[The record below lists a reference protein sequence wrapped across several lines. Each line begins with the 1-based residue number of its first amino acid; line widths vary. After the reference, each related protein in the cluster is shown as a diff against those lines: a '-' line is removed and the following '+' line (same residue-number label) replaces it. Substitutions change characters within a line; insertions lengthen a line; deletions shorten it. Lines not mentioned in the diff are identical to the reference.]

1 MQPDKDSDSSR
12 ELWISVGHW
21 RAVWRELGN
30 RVERIVEERV
40 LDGLGVSTRCKDL
53 EVGALHDHGW
63 RFESSCPV
71 PVRQSQLFSFAL
83 PVGGHASSGVSSMLY
98 ENLL

>member
-1 MQPDKDSDSSR
+1 MQPHEIGDSFR
-12 ELWISVGHW
+12 EHWISVGHR

-40 LDGLGVSTRCKDL
+40 RDGLGVSTRCKDL

-63 RFESSCPV
+63 RFERSCPV
-71 PVRQSQLFSFAL
+71 PIRQPQLFSFAL
-83 PVGGHASSGVSSMLY
+83 PVWWHASSGVSSMLY